1 MSEQTDFE
9 AVKSAE
15 EIQSF
20 WDEAL
25 RTQASVLVW
34 TRDQDEVVR
43 SHLTVIRENKKQL
56 FVHRPAQ
63 MNVADFT
70 AKLAATGTPL
80 CYFSISLARANVFF
94 RAPFVNADA
103 AELKFEYPEAV
114 FKVQRRQDM
123 RLKVNE
129 LLKLNVE
136 FQDPTNASNWI
147 KRRIVDLS
155 AGGLSFVAPTEEA
168 NRLPVGLKLEEMRFM
183 IEGQSITC
191 HGQVKSVRPSRD
203 KPKKGEEFMVGVNFT
218 GLPAA
223 KNQVIARFVF
233 NETRKIFSSLLH

>member
-1 MSEQTDFE
+1 MSEATDFE
-9 AVKSAE
+9 AVKSAD

-20 WDEAL
+20 WDEAM

-34 TRDQDEVVR
+34 TRDQEEVVR
-43 SHLTVIRENKKQL
+43 THLTVIRAMKKQL
-56 FVHRPAQ
+56 FIHRPAQ

-70 AKLAATGTPL
+70 EKLASTGTPL
-80 CYFSISLARANVFF
+80 CYFSISLGRANVFF

-123 RLKVNE
+123 RLRVAE
-129 LLKLNVE
+129 LLNLRVE
-136 FQDPTNASNWI
+136 FQDPTNASNWV

-155 AGGLSFVAPTEEA
+155 AGGLSFVAPAEEA
-168 NRLPVGLKLEEMRFM
+168 NRLPMDMKLEELRFVVD
-183 IEGQSITC
+183 GQSVAC
-191 HGQVKSVRPSRD
+191 HGQIKSVRPSRE
-203 KPKKGEEFMVGVNFT
+203 KPIKKGEEFMVGVNFI
-218 GLPAA
+218 GLPAS

-233 NETRKIFSSLLH
+233 NETRKLFSSLL